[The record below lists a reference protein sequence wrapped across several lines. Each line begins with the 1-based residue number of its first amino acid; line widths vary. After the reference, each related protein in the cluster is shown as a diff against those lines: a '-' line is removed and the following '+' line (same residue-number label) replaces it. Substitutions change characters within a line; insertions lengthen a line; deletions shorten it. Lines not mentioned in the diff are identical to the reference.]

1 MVRFT
6 VSTSHP
12 KMILEVDQELF
23 PCNIFLMD
31 TGSRQDGGSDGES
44 GLKTSSMESS
54 RHDCIFDKAR
64 VSS

>member
-12 KMILEVDQELF
+12 KMILEVSQELSS
-23 PCNIFLMD
+23 CNIFSMD

-44 GLKTSSMESS
+44 GLKTLSMECS
-54 RHDCIFDKAR
+54 RHDRIFDKA
-64 VSS
+64 